1 MPTTGP
7 MGIIVN
13 LSNLVYLTSILV
25 VVGLM
30 ARRYRRQ
37 TPERRKRS
45 RWLLVA
51 VITLILGDTVH
62 IVAYGWRTFSSAEMV
77 ALQWGGRSISWLG
90 VGSFATSFTLTFF
103 YLFALLY
110 RQEKTSRPWTWLEWL
125 VVAALAVRVVLLFFP
140 QNNWGGP
147 APAWRI
153 YRNIPFAFAGFVL
166 AGMFL
171 KAGEKW
177 LTVAGWSVIVSFTCY
192 LGTVLLVDR
201 YPIAGM
207 LMLPKMA
214 AYVVTVIS
222 FLKAEFPATV
232 AKI

>member
-1 MPTTGP
+1 VEA
-7 MGIIVN
+7 I
-13 LSNLVYLTSILV
+13 
-25 VVGLM
+25 
-30 ARRYRRQ
+30 
-37 TPERRKRS
+37 
-45 RWLLVA
+45 
-51 VITLILGDTVH
+51 
-62 IVAYGWRTFSSAEMV
+62 
-77 ALQWGGRSISWLG
+77 ALHWGGYLVSWLG

-110 RQEKTSRPWTWLEWL
+110 RQEKTGHPWTWVEWL
-125 VVAALAVRVVLLFFP
+125 VVAALAVRVVLLFFT

-171 KAGEKW
+171 RAGSKW

-192 LGTVLLVDR
+192 LGTVLFVDR

-207 LMLPKMA
+207 LMLPKMI
-214 AYVVTVIS
+214 AYVVTVVS
-222 FLKAEFPATV
+222 FYKAEF
-232 AKI
+232 